1 MFKQQMV
8 SERNMFVFRS
18 RPLNFSVFLCHRHDR
33 VAETDVSRIRLHT
46 PGFADISW
54 GRPYS
59 RCMFNVLTGMVDR
72 TCHINSGNQPRDD
85 AMRSCDGSRHTP
97 PGI

>member
-46 PGFADISW
+46 PGLCRQFPGEDHIAVV
-54 GRPYS
+54 
-59 RCMFNVLTGMVDR
+59 CLTF
-72 TCHINSGNQPRDD
+72 
-85 AMRSCDGSRHTP
+85 
-97 PGI
+97 